1 MNRKLGILGGG
12 QLARMMLPSC
22 MDWDIHVRILDQAE
36 AIAFRFCEDKVVGS
50 FQDEQKVVEA
60 FSDCDVV
67 TVDLEAVSVDG
78 LKALED
84 KGVVCAPS
92 SQVLSVI
99 QNKYLQKQFF
109 KDQDIPTS
117 DFELLSELKA
127 NTPHGFLKVPTGGY
141 DGKGVSAWKGDLSM
155 LSEEFKKDIL
165 WEEGVAI
172 DKEISVIVA
181 RGYSGETQCYL
192 PTEMG
197 FDPKLN
203 LIAYTFYPARIDQV
217 MSAKAMDLA
226 VQIAQGLGMVGV
238 MAVEMFID
246 TEGKL
251 LVNELAPRPHNSG
264 HHTIES
270 TYASQFENHIRA
282 VVGLPLGSVERV
294 NENKF
299 SLTFNVI
306 GESDG
311 VAQWLGVGE
320 LLSEKEAYLH
330 NYGKQVCRAG
340 RKMGHITLLGN
351 SEEDLIN
358 RYEYWSKKI
367 KVIGV

>member
-1 MNRKLGILGGG
+1 
-12 QLARMMLPSC
+12 MMLPSC
-22 MDWDIHVRILDQAE
+22 MDWDIHVRILDRE
-36 AIAFRFCEDKVVGS
+36 NAIAFRFCEDKVIGS
-50 FQDEQKVVEA
+50 FQDKQDVIDA
-60 FSDCDVV
+60 FCDFEVV
-67 TVDLEAVSVDG
+67 TADLEAVSVAG

-84 KGVVCAPS
+84 KGVLCAPS

-99 QNKYLQKQFF
+99 QNKYLQKKFF
-109 KDQDIPTS
+109 KDSDIPTS
-117 DFELLSELKA
+117 DFKLLSELKSD
-127 NTPHGFLKVPTGGY
+127 TPHGFLKVPTGGY
-141 DGKGVSAWKGDLSM
+141 DGKGVSSWKGDLSQIP
-155 LSEEFKKDIL
+155 EEFKKNVL

-217 MSAKAMDLA
+217 MSTKAMELA
-226 VQIAQGLGMVGV
+226 AEIAQGLEMVGV

-246 TEGKL
+246 TDGKL

-270 TYASQFENHIRA
+270 TYTSQFENHIRA

-311 VAQWLGVGE
+311 EAQWLGVGE

-330 NYGKQVCRAG
+330 NYGKIDCRAG

-351 SEEDLIN
+351 SESDLIK
-358 RYEYWSKKI
+358 RYEYWSEKI
-367 KVIGV
+367 RVIGV